1 MGTCI
6 FVLLNQTGEILM
18 KRVVLFLLFTIIFAS
33 CSTKKDQYAIH
44 GTVKGVD
51 TGKIYLQ
58 KYDSEKWINI
68 DSTRLEKGKFT
79 FKGTIEI
86 PEMRQII
93 MEEKQVVIPLFVENS
108 NIDVQIFPDSI
119 DKSIVKGSTSQD
131 KYQEYITLSE
141 VIDQRMEEAYKEW
154 KKAKEVGDSIIMN
167 RADSISTVLDGEMK
181 KLLIDFAKTNNA
193 TVVAPYLVMRNSWQF
208 ELPDLE
214 KIVSGLDTLINVSQ
228 YTQLL
233 KKRIDI
239 LRGVEIGRTA
249 PDLTMNDP
257 TGKPLTLSSLRGKI
271 LLVDFWASWC
281 GPCRVENPN
290 VVKAYQQ
297 YNKKGF
303 DILGCSFDKNREKWL
318 KAIEDDKLTWHHVS
332 DLQGWANAA
341 GKLYG
346 INSIPANVLLDKDQ
360 KIIARNLRGDDLI
373 NKLAEVFGSSE
384 G

>member
-1 MGTCI
+1 
-6 FVLLNQTGEILM
+6 M
-18 KRVVLFLLFTIIFAS
+18 KKELLFLLFTIIFAS

-119 DKSIVKGSTSQD
+119 DKSIVKGSLTQD